1 MSYRNC
7 SERTNYVRCI
17 VQWISIAVRSAANHC
32 TNTLCS
38 NVRSGPGSVVGTTTG
53 YGLDAPGIDTVTDI
67 PKNLTFVKSV
77 HHHHT
82 IKIIQ
87 TRRCRSFTSLLLDV
101 YVWLQM
107 FRASPRP
114 SSGAYNC
121 TRSLWFNRWSTAA
134 GALLVVVCQITVF
147 RSHLVSMCGSK
158 CFGRLP
164 VHHQEHT
171 TTLGV
176 FGLTVGVQ
184 RPEQCLSCSANLPSL
199 VRILSAYV
207 AQNVSGVSPPIIRS
221 IQLHWESLV

>member
-134 GALLVVVCQITVF
+134 GALLVVLCQLTVF
-147 RSHLVSMCGSK
+147 SSHLVSTLVLLFHSLEVQGSNLNPD
-158 CFGRLP
+158 CLNS
-164 VHHQEHT
+164 
-171 TTLGV
+171 GV
-176 FGLTVGVQ
+176 FSDVTGNWRHRALIWPKQ
-184 RPEQCLSCSANLPSL
+184 LLCSA
-199 VRILSAYV
+199 VRFITTAHIVQCVYC
-207 AQNVSGVSPPIIRS
+207 RYR
-221 IQLHWESLV
+221 